1 MHRETTTASSLDA
14 ASPGSSLVRA
24 ALRWQHAANEALRA
38 IEITHSHLNLLSG
51 LQDLTASG
59 DPITQVRLCAH
70 TSTDVM
76 ATSKAL
82 RVLETRG
89 LVERRPH
96 PTDTRARAVVL
107 TKAGA
112 AILKKGLR
120 IVATVDRSVFGNEP
134 TTERLHRG
142 LLAIAGGGR

>member
-1 MHRETTTASSLDA
+1 MHRETTTASTLDA
-14 ASPGSSLVRA
+14 SSPGSGLVRA
-24 ALRWQHAANEALRA
+24 ALRWQHAANEALA
-38 IEITHSHLNLLSG
+38 GISITHSQLNLMSG
-51 LQDLTASG
+51 LHDLSVLG
-59 DPITQVRLCAH
+59 DPVTQVRLCAH

-82 RVLETRG
+82 RVLEARG

-112 AILKKGLR
+112 AVLRKGLR
-120 IVATVDRSVFGNEP
+120 IVATVDRSMFDDTP
-134 TTERLHRG
+134 STERLHRM